1 VTAKRAKF
9 EYDDSNRLTNL
20 YRYQN
25 STESN
30 LVAKAAYGRDSSGRL
45 TSLTY
50 TDATPIDLAKY
61 QWTYDA
67 ADRISQ
73 MKTSRDAASGDWG
86 VADYIYDARGQLTD
100 TQYTN
105 YAGTMPTE
113 DYNYDGNGNRTNT
126 GYATGDDNRMTS
138 SPNPGSGTYTYSYD
152 DQGNRTARWIA
163 VNDNKVFDGTDSDG
177 SVYAWDAGGRLT
189 SVTHYAV
196 AEGSAD
202 WKVSYYYDL
211 QNRLVGR
218 DLDPDANEATDN
230 TQRQRFVYDGDQ
242 VVLEFDKTG
251 SGDITNA
258 NLSHRYLWG
267 VAVDQLLAD
276 ENLGTPGVVDWT
288 LGDHINSVRDVAT
301 YGSGTTTL
309 ADHLAYDAF
318 GNVKIHAAA
327 VDLLFQFT
335 GRMHDEKTGLQNN
348 LNRWYDAAVGK
359 WLSEDPSGFEA
370 GDANL
375 YRYCGNG
382 PTNGV
387 DPRGLADWLFGQDP
401 NSAEYQYSH
410 PNPLLARPTPHSPSS
425 VAATVSTTAKMVQ
438 ISQEDANKVVTAYL
452 AYYRDLAVTN
462 NGQWLQRP
470 TDADRFMHIM
480 NLTHQ
485 SDKLGAMGDFGEM
498 MIFNSLSALGSSEYK
513 FGVGAV
519 QSLMAWA
526 NNQYNAETGVDEIA
540 KQLKK
545 VLLSRIGK
553 LQEEHIGQVVPE
565 EIQGYF
571 DKLADTAKEKAVD
584 AFVDQ
589 VKQAVLMEKGGKTVR
604 INYPKT
610 VLAGKGGGGQQAG
623 ETVQCTFVVTKDSNG
638 TYCIMTT
645 GTYTNIASD
654 FESYYKTPNTAFG
667 AGGRFT
673 AIQYFKLVGG
683 NAELGS
689 AQLKL
694 KYTQTK

>member
-1 VTAKRAKF
+1 MRQIGQTDGNGVAAKRAKF

-25 STESN
+25 STESD
-30 LVAKAAYGRDSSGRL
+30 LVAKAAYGRDTSGRL

-50 TDATPIDLAKY
+50 TDATTIDLAKY

-73 MKTSRDAASGDWG
+73 MKTSRDAATGDWG

-113 DYNYDGNGNRTNT
+113 DYNYDGNGNRANT

-177 SVYAWDAGGRLT
+177 LVYAWDAGGRLT
-189 SVTHYAV
+189 SVTYYAI

-218 DLDPDANEATDN
+218 DLDPDANEVTDN
-230 TQRQRFVYDGDQ
+230 TQRKRFVYDGDQ

-276 ENLGTPGVVDWT
+276 ENLGTLRVDWT

-309 ADHLAYDAF
+309 VDHRAYDAF
-318 GNVKIHAAA
+318 GNVKIHAGA

-348 LNRWYDAAVGK
+348 LNRWYDASVGK
-359 WLSEDPSGFEA
+359 WLSEDPLGFGA

-387 DPRGLADWLFGQDP
+387 DPSGMAKMVETGVKGIKFFIEWWPEKGTGEIKILTKAGGELAIAKYIKSKGIVSIVKRHGGDILPGVARSVLKKISDHFATQMDRVVERVGGEWGATQLTNAGTSGLRKGLARAGGAVAKGCGEALGVVLIFFELENTAGA
-401 NSAEYQYSH
+401 AEYH
-410 PNPLLARPTPHSPSS
+410 PTATMTIPVDPRELGLSDEDLESLS
-425 VAATVSTTAKMVQ
+425 VAAEEEDREAKRLRREEYFATGNFGGG
-438 ISQEDANKVVTAYL
+438 SAAELDELDA
-452 AYYRDLAVTN
+452 
-462 NGQWLQRP
+462 
-470 TDADRFMHIM
+470 
-480 NLTHQ
+480 
-485 SDKLGAMGDFGEM
+485 
-498 MIFNSLSALGSSEYK
+498 
-513 FGVGAV
+513 
-519 QSLMAWA
+519 
-526 NNQYNAETGVDEIA
+526 
-540 KQLKK
+540 
-545 VLLSRIGK
+545 
-553 LQEEHIGQVVPE
+553 
-565 EIQGYF
+565 
-571 DKLADTAKEKAVD
+571 EKA
-584 AFVDQ
+584 
-589 VKQAVLMEKGGKTVR
+589 R
-604 INYPKT
+604 IKARQERCSEIERILRYGQNQ
-610 VLAGKGGGGQQAG
+610 AGK
-623 ETVQCTFVVTKDSNG
+623 
-638 TYCIMTT
+638 
-645 GTYTNIASD
+645 
-654 FESYYKTPNTAFG
+654 
-667 AGGRFT
+667 
-673 AIQYFKLVGG
+673 
-683 NAELGS
+683 
-689 AQLKL
+689 
-694 KYTQTK
+694 